1 MTASPMGSDSASVTG
16 APGIYPGP
24 GSATGLRYWN
34 GTEWDPRPV
43 ARTWTRV
50 WCNVIDNVL
59 ASIVWIVLASIL
71 LIPFVL
77 LDPSGDNPLGGGI
90 SILGLIVGFVGY
102 FSVSYRLWGRTPGM
116 MLGRLY
122 VVHIPTGQSKLTWGT
137 AIGRAAGLILGYACG
152 IFTLI
157 WLVSTASSRTKQGP
171 HDSWARTGV
180 LVDPP
185 SGPGTTHLVS
195 GSAASL
201 AAGPDSTSAASPSPP
216 LGRPPASGSAEPQ
229 PRAQTGPEPATG
241 RAPEAVPP
249 HDMRAE
255 RAQTS
260 ADVGAG
266 SLAAPDDKQDVD
278 PQLQHRRSRLPL
290 VLGSVVTSVA
300 LLAGVVFALIYL
312 DSRIRAAEMDNL
324 ISATAKAQ
332 RAIELYVND
341 YRWSETEEAL
351 AEAKAT
357 TGREQEFYQEAWRTF
372 VYDTADAARTHVV
385 PLQKAILDVE
395 AVSVL
400 PWHTDI
406 EVARQAYLDH
416 ADVWMKAIMQR
427 TTHEESAQRI
437 YGPTENF
444 DAEIDSTEVVA
455 ERRFQDVSI
464 LFAPEVI
471 SVRLSGLFL

>member
-1 MTASPMGSDSASVTG
+1 MSASPMDSDGATVTE

-59 ASIVWIVLASIL
+59 ASIVWIVLAFIL

-90 SILGLIVGFVGY
+90 SILSLIVGFVGY

-122 VVHIPTGQSKLTWGT
+122 VVHIPSGQSRLTWGT
-137 AIGRAAGLILGYACG
+137 AIGRSAGLILGYACG

-171 HDSWARTGV
+171 HDNWARTGV

-185 SGPGTTHLVS
+185 LGLVTTHLVS
-195 GSAASL
+195 GSAASV
-201 AAGPDSTSAASPSPP
+201 AAGRQSTSGASPSSPP
-216 LGRPPASGSAEPQ
+216 EDPQAQGPAEPQ
-229 PRAQTGPEPATG
+229 AQLQAEPEPMTGPATT
-241 RAPEAVPP
+241 AVRPGGVQ
-249 HDMRAE
+249 AE
-255 RAQTS
+255 RPSTLT
-260 ADVGAG
+260 DAG
-266 SLAAPDDKQDVD
+266 GNSLVAFGDQQDPN

-290 VLGSVVTSVA
+290 VLGSVIAGVA
-300 LLAGVVFALIYL
+300 LVASALFALIYI

-341 YRWSETEEAL
+341 YRWSESEEAL
-351 AEAKAT
+351 AEAQAI
-357 TGREQEFYQEAWRTF
+357 TGREREFYQEAWRTF
-372 VYDTADAARTHVV
+372 VYATSDAARAHVV
-385 PLQKAILDVE
+385 PLQTAILDVE

-464 LFAPEVI
+464 LFAPEVV
-471 SVRLSGLFL
+471 SVRISGLFL

>member
-1 MTASPMGSDSASVTG
+1 MTASPIDSDGASVTG

-34 GTEWDPRPV
+34 GAEWDPRPV

-59 ASIVWIVLASIL
+59 ASIVWIVLALIL

-77 LDPSGDNPLGGGI
+77 LDPSGENPLGGGI

-122 VVHIPTGQSKLTWGT
+122 VVHIPTGQSRLTWGT

-157 WLVSTASSRTKQGP
+157 WLVTTASSRTKQGP

-201 AAGPDSTSAASPSPP
+201 AAGRQSASPAPPSSPP
-216 LGRPPASGSAEPQ
+216 ARPPTSGSAGPQ
-229 PRAQTGPEPATG
+229 PQAQAGPDPVTDRATAA
-241 RAPEAVPP
+241 APPDGV
-249 HDMRAE
+249 RAE
-255 RAQTS
+255 QRPS
-260 ADVGAG
+260 PADVGAG
-266 SLAAPDDKQDVD
+266 PRAAPDDQQELE
-278 PQLQHRRSRLPL
+278 PQLQRQRSRLPL
-290 VLGSVVTSVA
+290 VLGSVVAGVV
-300 LLAGVVFALIYL
+300 LLAGAVFALIYI
-312 DSRIRAAEMDNL
+312 DSRIKAAEMNNL

-332 RAIELYVND
+332 GAISSYVNN
-341 YRWSETEEAL
+341 YRWSVNEEAL
-351 AEAKAT
+351 AEAQAT
-357 TGREQEFYQEAWRTF
+357 SGREQEFYQEAWRVF
-372 VYDTADAARTHVV
+372 VYDTTDAARAHVV
-385 PLQKAILDVE
+385 PLQMAILDVE

-406 EVARQAYLDH
+406 EAARQAYLDH
-416 ADVWMKAIMQR
+416 ADVWMKAVMQR

-437 YGPTENF
+437 YGPTENL

-455 ERRFQDVSI
+455 ERRYEDVSI
-464 LFAPEVI
+464 LFAPKVI
-471 SVRLSGLFL
+471 SVRISGLFV

>member
-1 MTASPMGSDSASVTG
+1 MTVSPMDSDGAIATA

-59 ASIVWIVLASIL
+59 ASIVWIVLAFIL
-71 LIPFVL
+71 LTPFVL

-90 SILGLIVGFVGY
+90 SIIGLIVGFVGY

-116 MLGRLY
+116 MLGRLH
-122 VVHIPTGQSKLTWGT
+122 VVHIPTGQSRLTWGT
-137 AIGRAAGLILGYACG
+137 SIGRSAGLILGYACG

-171 HDSWARTGV
+171 HDSWAHTGV
-180 LVDPP
+180 LVEPP
-185 SGPGTTHLVS
+185 LDPGTTQLVS

-201 AAGPDSTSAASPSPP
+201 AAGRESTSAASPSS
-216 LGRPPASGSAEPQ
+216 PPADPSAPGSAELQ
-229 PRAQTGPEPATG
+229 PRAQAAPEPVMDPPTT
-241 RAPEAVPP
+241 AVPP
-249 HDMRAE
+249 DGMRAE
-255 RAQTS
+255 RTQMP
-260 ADVGAG
+260 ADAGAA
-266 SLAAPDDKQDVD
+266 SLAALGDQQD
-278 PQLQHRRSRLPL
+278 PNLQLRHQRSRLPL
-290 VLGSVVTSVA
+290 VLGSVIAGVA
-300 LLAGVVFALIYL
+300 VLAGAVFALIYI

-341 YRWSETEEAL
+341 YRWSETEEAF
-351 AEAKAT
+351 AEAQAT
-357 TGREQEFYQEAWRTF
+357 TGREREFYQEAWRTF
-372 VYDTADAARTHVV
+372 VYATTDAARAHVV
-385 PLQKAILDVE
+385 PLQTAMLDVE
-395 AVSVL
+395 SVSVL

-427 TTHEESAQRI
+427 TTHEESTQRI

-455 ERRFQDVSI
+455 ERRFEDVSI
-464 LFAPEVI
+464 LFAPEVM
-471 SVRLSGLFL
+471 SVRISGLFL